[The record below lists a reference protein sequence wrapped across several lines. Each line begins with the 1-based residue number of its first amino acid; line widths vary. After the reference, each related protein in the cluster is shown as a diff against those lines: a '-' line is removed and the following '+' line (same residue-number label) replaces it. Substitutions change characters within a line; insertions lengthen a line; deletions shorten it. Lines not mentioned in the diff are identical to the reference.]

1 MPIPQRA
8 CFPSSH
14 VKSSHLPLLI
24 NKRGVL
30 TMDWLSTVFNQL
42 KHSRTPKSY
51 SCAAQPPSTGVTH
64 PVCSV
69 NCTTVDFDQLEIRK
83 TVGDA
88 VQSPYGQENNADNQP
103 EDLDAIMTLER
114 EVRLLNLSCST
125 MIMTCLY
132 SRDEDRNDTLLV
144 TTISSMIMITIMILK
159 KATF

>member
-1 MPIPQRA
+1 M
-8 CFPSSH
+8 
-14 VKSSHLPLLI
+14 
-24 NKRGVL
+24 
-30 TMDWLSTVFNQL
+30 
-42 KHSRTPKSY
+42 
-51 SCAAQPPSTGVTH
+51 
-64 PVCSV
+64 

-103 EDLDAIMTLER
+103 EDLDAIMTLQR